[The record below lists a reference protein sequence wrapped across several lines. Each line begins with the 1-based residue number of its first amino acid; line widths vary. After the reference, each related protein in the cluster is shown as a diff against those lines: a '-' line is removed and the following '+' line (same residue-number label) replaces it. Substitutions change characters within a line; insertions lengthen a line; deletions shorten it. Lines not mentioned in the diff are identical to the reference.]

1 MRHDGPS
8 PGSGGC
14 GGKGVAVAEIRID
27 RIGAGPILVIEQAED
42 LVAHFLRYDASAR
55 SGGYDDLAGHGQRD
69 RITRSDVVAINTT
82 MRARSPH
89 AAWDYLINDT
99 RSLPWLAGLDPAWD
113 LVTTPDELWQSAVR
127 SRVEAALV
135 AATGPGRGISVG
147 TKVLHLKRPAMF
159 PVLDSLVLQQL
170 GATESVPMIKVV
182 EHLRAE
188 GTRNLAALREIQQS
202 IAPRQRSLVR
212 LLDIVLW
219 ASHPAAG
226 LGPSMSRWEHRLRPD
241 RAASS
246 ARAGAATSGARSTT
260 PRPAPRAMAPGRR
273 GRPFEDI
280 WTCIQSRGTFVAVST
295 RGTAYRVTAETN
307 RAGQK
312 VLVARPGSGAV
323 YVHADC
329 FGDDITCK
337 GTRAGGIY
345 NGSPSVWDC

>member
-1 MRHDGPS
+1 
-8 PGSGGC
+8 
-14 GGKGVAVAEIRID
+14 VAEIRIK
-27 RIGAGPILVIEQAED
+27 RIGAGPVLVIEQAEQ
-42 LVAHFLRYDASAR
+42 LVAHFLRYDGSAR
-55 SGGYDDLAGHGQRD
+55 TGGYDDLAGHGERE

-89 AAWDYLINDT
+89 TAWDSLIND
-99 RSLPWLAGLDPAWD
+99 RQPLPWLAGLDPAWD
-113 LVTTPDELWQSAVR
+113 LVTTPDELWQSSVR

-147 TKVLHLKRPAMF
+147 TKVLHLKRPGMF

-170 GATESVPMIKVV
+170 GVTESVPMIKVV
-182 EHLRAE
+182 EHLRTE
-188 GTRNLAALREIQQS
+188 GTRNLAGLREIQKS

-212 LLDIVLW
+212 LLDILLW

-226 LGPSMSRWEHRLRPD
+226 LGPSMSQWEHRLRPD
-241 RAASS
+241 PAAAP
-246 ARAGAATSGARSTT
+246 ARAGAPTSSTRSTPPP
-260 PRPAPRAMAPGRR
+260 PRSTGTRGR
-273 GRPFEDI
+273 GRPFEDV
-280 WTCIQSRGTFVAVST
+280 WACIQSRGTFVAVST
-295 RGTAYRVTAETN
+295 RGTEYRVTAETN

-329 FGDDITCK
+329 FGDDITCQ

-345 NGSPSVWDC
+345 NGSPSVWEC

>member
-1 MRHDGPS
+1 MARTE
-8 PGSGGC
+8 SGRC
-14 GGKGVAVAEIRID
+14 GGKGVAVADIRIK
-27 RIGAGPILVIEQAED
+27 RIGAGPVLVIEHAEE
-42 LVAHFLRYDASAR
+42 LVADFLRYDASAR
-55 SGGYDDLAGHGQRD
+55 SGGYDDLAGHGERD

-89 AAWDYLINDT
+89 AAWDSLINDT
-99 RSLPWLAGLDPAWD
+99 RSLPWLAGLDPTWD

-147 TKVLHLKRPAMF
+147 TKVLHLKRPRMF

-170 GATESVPMIKVV
+170 GVTESVPMIKVV

-188 GTRNLAALREIQQS
+188 GTRNLAGLREVQAS
-202 IAPRQRSLVR
+202 ISPRQRSLVR
-212 LLDIVLW
+212 LLDILLW

-241 RAASS
+241 PAAASSRAGAPASS
-246 ARAGAATSGARSTT
+246 ARST
-260 PRPAPRAMAPGRR
+260 PRPPSAPRAAGTR
-273 GRPFEDI
+273 GRGRSFEDV
-280 WTCIQSRGTFVAVST
+280 WACIQMRGTFVAVST
-295 RGTAYRVTAETN
+295 RGTEYRVTAETN
-307 RAGQK
+307 RAGLK

-323 YVHADC
+323 YVHVDC
-329 FGDDITCK
+329 FGDDITCQ